1 MQTPRSVLG
10 AGDHKRYEG
19 HRKKVELARGA
30 STSAGCHMVD
40 INKNPGWGG
49 APQRQRVPTIL
60 RSSKLMVV
68 FQEEE
73 QDRLLLP
80 SEMPAMHGLHLPKC
94 VMERLPARGV
104 RSLVG
109 NSMHVAQ
116 VGCVVQYALATR
128 SYARGDETS

>member
-1 MQTPRSVLG
+1 
-10 AGDHKRYEG
+10 
-19 HRKKVELARGA
+19 
-30 STSAGCHMVD
+30 MVD
-40 INKNPGWGG
+40 IIKNPGWGG

-80 SEMPAMHGLHLPKC
+80 AEMPAMHGLHLPKC
-94 VMERLPARGV
+94 VMDRLPARVV

-116 VGCVVQYALATR
+116 VGCVVQHALATR
-128 SYARGDETS
+128 SYARGDET